1 MINLLSVFVGGGIGS
16 VLRWLC
22 STVISS
28 HWGTFIVNVVG
39 AFCIGMAYT
48 YFQKHTGLSITAKT
62 FIMTGLLGGFTTFST
77 FALESADLM
86 KAGHTGTALL
96 YVLLSVLVGVAVIF
110 VVEYVTMK

>member
-39 AFCIGMAYT
+39 AFCIGMA
-48 YFQKHTGLSITAKT
+48 
-62 FIMTGLLGGFTTFST
+62 
-77 FALESADLM
+77 
-86 KAGHTGTALL
+86 
-96 YVLLSVLVGVAVIF
+96 
-110 VVEYVTMK
+110 